1 MAEGR
6 LESIDGGVS
15 PCAQVANGV
24 AAVVAIQAAGLAVS
38 QALWSGLSVF
48 VSFLWGALVF
58 REPIAHPRLAI
69 AGAALGLPLPD
80 RIYTGPHS
88 QLLLLRMIIF
98 EFCIPASRL
107 VALRSC
113 SHPKWVQWCSGIV
126 QSSVLRCSASPTKHH
141 QASEAVA
148 APARNLPLL
157 VSDVCDALQRSPKS
171 HIHQISK
178 SI

>member
-69 AGAALGLPLPD
+69 AGAALGCLCL
-80 RIYTGPHS
+80 TESTLGHT
-88 QLLLLRMIIF
+88 
-98 EFCIPASRL
+98 
-107 VALRSC
+107 RSYY
-113 SHPKWVQWCSGIV
+113 SYG
-126 QSSVLRCSASPTKHH
+126 
-141 QASEAVA
+141 
-148 APARNLPLL
+148 
-157 VSDVCDALQRSPKS
+157 
-171 HIHQISK
+171 
-178 SI
+178 